1 MSIVL
6 GAIADDFT
14 GATDIANAL
23 AKEGMRVVQTIGVPD
38 GGDLPVADA
47 IVIALK
53 SRTAPVQ
60 DAVDWNLGAL
70 DWLLGQGAQQIVFK
84 YCSTFDSTPKGNIG
98 PVADAL
104 QTRLGEMRT
113 VICPAFPE
121 NGRTVKDGHLYVNG
135 VPLHESPM
143 RDHPLT
149 PMWDSSLKALMESQ
163 SQGTVG
169 GVGLDVVRQGAVAI
183 SAAMAEIEDNYIVVD
198 ATTDEDLRT
207 IGGALAKTRLLSGG
221 SGIATGLPQNYLDK
235 GQLTSFFKPGL
246 PEVAGR
252 SLILS
257 GSASLATQSQ
267 VAYAKAR
274 MPAIEVNLDK
284 VAERTG
290 YIHEICDWVL
300 GRDASG
306 PVLVYGTSSNEVLRR
321 NQEKYGVA
329 TSGEM
334 LEATLSQV
342 AAKLASE
349 GFTRIVVAGG
359 ETSGAV
365 VSALGIKTLQIRD
378 EIAPGVPWCEVP
390 GTPRR
395 AIALKSGNFGQ
406 ERFFVDAM
414 EMLE

>member
-1 MSIVL
+1 MSILL
-6 GAIADDFT
+6 GVIADDFT
-14 GATDIANAL
+14 GATDIANTL

-38 GGDLPVADA
+38 SGALPEANAV
-47 IVIALK
+47 VIALK

-60 DAVDWNLGAL
+60 DAVDWSLGAL
-70 DWLLGQGAQQIVFK
+70 EWLLGQGAQQIVFK
-84 YCSTFDSTPKGNIG
+84 YCSTFDSTPQGNIG

-104 QTRLGEMRT
+104 QTRLGEKRT

-121 NGRTVKDGHLYVNG
+121 NGRIVKVGHLYVNG
-135 VPLHESPM
+135 TPLHESPM

-149 PMWDSSLKALMESQ
+149 PMWDSSLKALMGAQ

-169 GVGLDVVRQGAVAI
+169 EVGLDVVRQGPAAI
-183 SAAMAEIEDNYIVVD
+183 SAAMAAIEDNYIAVD
-198 ATTDEDLRT
+198 ATTDDDLRT
-207 IGGALAKTRLLSGG
+207 IGGALANSRLLSGG
-221 SGIATGLPQNYLDK
+221 SGIATGLPQNYLDQ
-235 GQLTSFFKPGL
+235 GQLTSFSKPGL
-246 PEVAGR
+246 PAVVGR

-257 GSASLATQSQ
+257 GSASVATQSQ

-274 MPAIEVNLDK
+274 MPAIEVNLDR
-284 VAERTG
+284 VAEQSG
-290 YIHEICDWVL
+290 YIDEICDWVL
-300 GRDASG
+300 GRDASD
-306 PVLVYGTSSNEVLRR
+306 PVLVYGTSSGEVLRR

-329 TSGEM
+329 KSGEM
-334 LEATLSQV
+334 LENTLSQV
-342 AAKLASE
+342 ASTLASE

-390 GTPRR
+390 GTPAR

-406 ERFFVDAM
+406 ESFFIDAL